1 MNNKKKTV
9 IDLQVKEKTPVSFR
23 KALVDE
29 IILRKFTQAQ
39 YKSTL
44 RKTDFCVIG
53 I

>member
-1 MNNKKKTV
+1 MNNMKKTG
-9 IDLQVKEKTPVSFR
+9 IDLQGKERAPVSFR

-29 IILRKFTQAQ
+29 IILRKFTQSQ